1 MASNQAASNLAYG
14 GKEGLSQGD
23 GEAVPG
29 RAWAGSYKVTSF
41 MGRPPAF
48 VEVPHGCDQEIL
60 LGWLT
65 APFWGGPNYNYVLV

>member
-23 GEAVPG
+23 REAVPS
-29 RAWAGSYKVTSF
+29 RAGAGSHKVISF
-41 MGRPPAF
+41 MGRPPAI
-48 VEVPHGCDQEIL
+48 VEVPHGYDQEIL

-65 APFWGGPNYNYVLV
+65 APFWGGPN

>member
-23 GEAVPG
+23 REAVPG
-29 RAWAGSYKVTSF
+29 RAGAGFYKVICF
-41 MGRPPAF
+41 MGRPPAIA
-48 VEVPHGCDQEIL
+48 EVPHGYDQEIL

-65 APFWGGPNYNYVLV
+65 APFWGGPN